1 MADLLTNPSDTPASD
16 APVELSGTV
25 ERVTYSN
32 AENGYAIL
40 KFRTSGRD
48 GLVTVT
54 GTLAAHPAGQPLK
67 LTGRW
72 MTHPRFGLQFIA
84 EHAEQSVPATVVG
97 MERYLGSGLIKGL
110 GPVMARRIVER
121 FGAESLDVIEHA
133 PHRLREV
140 EGIGRTRIAAIKDA
154 WDKQRAIKDVMVFL
168 QSHGVSAA
176 FATRIY
182 RAYGRAAIETVRAT
196 PYRLAEEIAGIGF
209 QSADRIA
216 LSVGIDPGSIERAEA
231 GLSFFLGR
239 HAQDGHVCFP
249 SDSLVEHAAR
259 ELAMDPPLVADALA
273 SLAASSRVM
282 LEDSPDG
289 TQLAYLAAYH
299 QSECGIA
306 GRMAELM
313 RTPRAKA
320 PRADALSAPGAK
332 ADGPALSPA
341 QEAAVRLAL
350 AEKVCVITGGPGTGK
365 TTVLLSI
372 IRACRASGL
381 AVRLAAPTGRA
392 ARRLGEVTGSSASTI
407 HRLLEMNPREGR
419 FMRDAASPLE
429 ADMVVVDE
437 ASMIDTVLMHHL
449 LLALPA
455 HAGLLLV
462 GDVDQLPSV
471 GAGLVLS
478 DVIASGAIPTV
489 RLAEVF
495 RQAAESLII
504 RNAHLVNQGLMPA
517 TGFRPDVPQ
526 DFYFFE
532 ANEPEAVA
540 DKLVSL
546 VAERMPA
553 KFGLHP
559 IRDIQVLCPTHRGP
573 LGTVALNA
581 RLQEALNPSGPS
593 YTLGETVFRTG
604 DKLMQTV
611 NDYDRDVFNGD
622 MGTLAAILPDD
633 GGVVVDFDGRHVEY
647 ETSDVSDL
655 APAYAITVHKSQGS
669 EYPAVVIPV
678 HTQHYIML
686 ARNLLYT
693 AITRG
698 KRLVVLVGTESAI
711 RLAVGNHTPLMRH
724 GLLRERL
731 AALVPSSQG

>member
-1 MADLLTNPSDTPASD
+1 MADLLQNPSHTPASD

-32 AENGYAIL
+32 AENGYAVL

-72 MTHPRFGLQFIA
+72 QTHPKFGLQFIA

-97 MERYLGSGLIKGL
+97 IERYLGSGLIKGL
-110 GPVMARRIVER
+110 GPVMAKRIVER

-182 RAYGRAAIETVRAT
+182 KAYGRAAIETVRST
-196 PYRLAEEIAGIGF
+196 PYRLAEDIAGIGF

-249 SDSLVEHAAR
+249 SDPLVEHAAR
-259 ELAMDPPLVADALA
+259 ELAMDAPVVADALA

-282 LEDSPDG
+282 LEDAPDG
-289 TQLAYLAAYH
+289 GRLAYLAALH
-299 QSECGIA
+299 RSECGIA
-306 GRMAELM
+306 KRMDELM

-320 PRADALSAPGAK
+320 PRPGALSAGTSG
-332 ADGPALSPA
+332 DGPALSPA
-341 QEAAVRLAL
+341 QTRAVALAL
-350 AEKVCVITGGPGTGK
+350 EEKVCVITGGPGTGK
-365 TTVLLSI
+365 TTVLLTI

-419 FMRDAASPLE
+419 FMRDAATPLD

-437 ASMIDTVLMHHL
+437 ASMIDTTLMHHL

-478 DVIASGAIPTV
+478 DVIASGAVPTI
-489 RLAEVF
+489 RLTEVF

-504 RNAHLVNQGLMPA
+504 RNAHMVNQGRMPE

-532 ANEPEAVA
+532 AEEPEAVA

-546 VAERMPA
+546 VAERMPG

-581 RLQEALNPSGPS
+581 RLQEALNPRGPS

-622 MGTLAAILPDD
+622 MGTLASILPDD
-633 GGVVVDFDGRHVEY
+633 GGVVVDFDGRRVEY
-647 ETSDVSDL
+647 EASDVSDL

-724 GLLRERL
+724 GLLRQRL
-731 AALVPSSQG
+731 AALVPAGQG